1 MVLPLK
7 ECQQIPAKIFWEEG
21 RRSYDRPGVHR
32 GPTGGEEGVRTV
44 HFRGLFDKNGRL
56 MAVATHNTDIGDGW
70 EREGEDKEYFERF
83 SVKSYALGLNIIVFA
98 LTH

>member
-1 MVLPLK
+1 
-7 ECQQIPAKIFWEEG
+7 
-21 RRSYDRPGVHR
+21 
-32 GPTGGEEGVRTV
+32 
-44 HFRGLFDKNGRL
+44 